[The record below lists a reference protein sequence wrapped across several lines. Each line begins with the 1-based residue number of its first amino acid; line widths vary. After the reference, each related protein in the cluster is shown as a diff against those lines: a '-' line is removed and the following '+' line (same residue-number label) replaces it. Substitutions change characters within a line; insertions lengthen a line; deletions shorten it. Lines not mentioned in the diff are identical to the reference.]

1 MDRLEAYK
9 IDLKALQGNEMA
21 LSLVADNEFFA
32 AVQGPEIEQGAV
44 NVDVLVKEAGDSF
57 MVDFQFEGEVQVIC
71 DRCLEPMM
79 IPVSGDSCTRVK
91 FGEEYD
97 DDGEVI
103 VVPEKEGILDLSWL
117 VYEQIALQIPIR
129 HVHPE
134 GECSAEMQKALS
146 SHGASDS
153 QGGADEGTSEQSDRI
168 DPRWEALKK
177 LISTNN

>member
-9 IDLKALQGNEMA
+9 IDLKALQGDEMA

-32 AVQGPEIEQGAV
+32 AVQGPEIEKGTV
-44 NVDVLVKEAGDSF
+44 RLDILVKETGDSF

-91 FGEEYD
+91 FGEEYE

-103 VVPEKEGILDLSWL
+103 VVPEKDGILDLSWL

-134 GECSAEMQKALS
+134 GECSAEMQNALS

-153 QGGADEGTSEQSDRI
+153 PAGAGEEAEHADKI